1 MGLLWKDKH
10 SALQDNRHVVEHRLK
25 LLGKRLQRDPS
36 LAEAY
41 KKTIESDV
49 SNGYVKQ
56 LSDEEAAAHVSKEW
70 YLPHHPVLNPNKPGK
85 VRRVCDAAS
94 KLNGSSLND
103 HLIAGPDLL
112 NSLTGVF
119 MRFREEKIALSAD
132 IEAMFNQVA
141 VPKDDQSVLRFLW
154 RDSPDTQI
162 DVYQYRRHIFG
173 AKCSPT
179 CSNYALLRNAKDNS
193 QLYPEAAVAV
203 ERNFYM
209 DDFFKSVESVARA
222 AKIFTKL
229 VDLCKG
235 GKFCLTKWISDNR
248 DVINEIPA
256 PERAASVKVID
267 EYAEMPTER
276 ALGVGWDTQQDHF
289 VFKVKKRNL
298 AITRRQVLSLI
309 ASLFDPLGFLAPFL
323 VRAKIILQRIW
334 QLGVAWDDCL
344 PQEITTHW

>member
-1 MGLLWKDKH
+1 VGLLWKDKH
-10 SALQDNRHVVEHRLK
+10 SALQDNRYVAEHRLK

-49 SNGYVKQ
+49 SNGYVRQ
-56 LSDEEAAAHVSKEW
+56 LSDEEAAAHVSKER

-173 AKCSPT
+173 AKCPT
-179 CSNYALLRNAKDNS
+179 T
-193 QLYPEAAVAV
+193 P
-203 ERNFYM
+203 
-209 DDFFKSVESVARA
+209 FF
-222 AKIFTKL
+222 
-229 VDLCKG
+229 
-235 GKFCLTKWISDNR
+235 
-248 DVINEIPA
+248 
-256 PERAASVKVID
+256 
-267 EYAEMPTER
+267 EMPRTTVSCIQR
-276 ALGVGWDTQQDHF
+276 
-289 VFKVKKRNL
+289 
-298 AITRRQVLSLI
+298 
-309 ASLFDPLGFLAPFL
+309 PLWQSNVTSIRKWESG
-323 VRAKIILQRIW
+323 VRAVNFPFVTQN
-334 QLGVAWDDCL
+334 D
-344 PQEITTHW
+344 